1 MAGELVS
8 WSRDPM
14 LSTCTTSVSLCHELV
29 STAKLYFTDSRW
41 VILTEFSFSLDFWTS
56 GPTADIMMYVSTQF
70 LPWMVQTI
78 SSRIHNSSGEHSRC
92 TRSHLWCRME
102 VMAGCCS
109 YSLQSHVVLS
119 CSELTPPGLG
129 CALEAWAKTAWLQG
143 LPTWLSEM
151 QYSLSTACQD
161 LC

>member
-8 WSRDPM
+8 WSGDPM
-14 LSTCTTSVSLCHELV
+14 LSTCTTSVSWCHELL

-56 GPTADIMMYVSTQF
+56 GPTADIMMYFSPWDTQF
-70 LPWMVQTI
+70 PPWRVQTI
-78 SSRIHNSSGEHSRC
+78 SSRIRHSSREHSRC
-92 TRSHLWCRME
+92 TRSCLRCRME
-102 VMAGCCS
+102 LMAGCCS

-119 CSELTPPGLG
+119 CSELTPHGLG

-143 LPTWLSEM
+143 LPSQHVT
-151 QYSLSTACQD
+151 
-161 LC
+161 